1 MQQEY
6 QTREA
11 AFRSEQAQAL
21 AEERFKMQE
30 QIKLY
35 QEQAALIAQKANA
48 DAQATVQMIKER
60 ADQIIQESKTK
71 MDDESNKREQ
81 ILLEK
86 LRGTEEDLDAI
97 RRGSNEYAQ
106 LLHKTQ
112 EEAKQARLEAEE
124 ARAEA
129 ELMRLKLVKANA
141 SYKVTEVLISRRSRT
156 DMAQIGEGKQ

>member
-11 AFRSEQAQAL
+11 VFRNEQAQVL

-30 QIKLY
+30 QMKLH
-35 QEQAALIAQKANA
+35 QEEVALMAQKANR
-48 DAQATVQMIKER
+48 DAEDTIQMIREK
-60 ADQIIQESKTK
+60 AGQIIQEAKTK
-71 MDDESNKREQ
+71 MDDESKKREQ

-97 RRGSNEYAQ
+97 RRGSNEYAE
-106 LLHKTQ
+106 LLRKTQ

-129 ELMRLKLVKANA
+129 ELMRLKLVRANA
-141 SYKVTEVLISRRSRT
+141 SYEPTEVFLDFQKESR
-156 DMAQIGEGKQ
+156 